1 MEQAKERERKAKNQR
16 NYVRNN
22 PSLVRLARERKYLII
37 SQKKAANPEY
47 EAEIRRKAREKK
59 ALQRLRKK
67 LRLKESKNTSG
78 GHEVNTKY
86 LIYL

>member
-22 PSLVRLARERKYLII
+22 PVLVRRARERKYLTI
-37 SQKKAANPEY
+37 SQKKTANPLY

-67 LRLKESKNTSG
+67 LRLKESKHIT
-78 GHEVNTKY
+78 GHEVNTIS

>member
-1 MEQAKERERKAKNQR
+1 MELAKERERKAKNQR

-22 PSLVRLARERKYLII
+22 PLLVRLARERKCLNITLN
-37 SQKKAANPEY
+37 KAANPVY

-67 LRLKESKNTSG
+67 LGLKERTHTAG
-78 GHEVNTKY
+78 YEVNTTFH
-86 LIYL
+86 L